1 MSIWY
6 KLTPEEAHSFYHI
19 PKDIAEDDKH
29 VFYGTERSPFDGDG
43 PWPLFAFLHDKEF
56 PDYVVF
62 QIYES
67 EPEALEYEPF
77 NPLTDPGGYLFL
89 GKKSVANMLK
99 LLNEFESTW
108 QVKHKA
114 ETNKK
119 IFSLLADSSARS
131 LKLSPAWVKDM
142 RSECYHQQVS
152 PPSKL
157 GPKQIVTALIFS
169 TGKKGS
175 SPTRLFFQ
183 ITQFELDAL
192 NDTEFDPLQHG
203 LARVYLDRKGLREM
217 IGLLKRQFELL
228 I

>member
-6 KLTPEEAHSFYHI
+6 KLSAKEAHSFYRI

-62 QIYES
+62 QIYEI

-89 GKKSVANMLK
+89 EKKSVANMLE
-99 LLNEFESTW
+99 LLNEFEATW
-108 QVKHKA
+108 QVERKDVNSK
-114 ETNKK
+114 T
-119 IFSLLADSSARS
+119 IFSLLDASSARS
-131 LKLSPAWVKDM
+131 LKLSPPWVKDM
-142 RSECYHQQVS
+142 RSECYHQQVT

-157 GPKQIVTALIFS
+157 GTKQIATVLIFS

-175 SPTRLFFQ
+175 SPARLFFQ
-183 ITQFELDAL
+183 ITQFELDAV
-192 NDTEFDPLQHG
+192 NDTEFDPLAHG
-203 LARVYLDRKGLREM
+203 LARVYLDRKGLQEM